1 MSKAANAVNG
11 ILRTLGV
18 LGSLFVKKTVDG
30 KYEVAVAPVM
40 VAVALGSAATC
51 AVQDDEPFRQCVR
64 STISMFK
71 EVANAD

>member
-1 MSKAANAVNG
+1 MYKTTNVVNG
-11 ILRTLGV
+11 VLRVLGTV
-18 LGSLFVKKTVDG
+18 GSLFVKKTIDG

-51 AVQDDEPFRQCVR
+51 AVQKDEPFRQCVR
-64 STISMFK
+64 TTISMFK